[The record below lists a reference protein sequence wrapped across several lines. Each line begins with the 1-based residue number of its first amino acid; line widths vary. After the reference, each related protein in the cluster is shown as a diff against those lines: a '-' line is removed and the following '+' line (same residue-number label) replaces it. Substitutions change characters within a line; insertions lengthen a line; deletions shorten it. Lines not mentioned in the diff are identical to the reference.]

1 MLQQNTTARPNQ
13 FEDRIFLKLLKI
25 YGFRAFC
32 GAATHAWVTIH
43 KNTETA
49 IHLSVICRRIH
60 CFSRHSLSLPLDCH
74 KFIWEVRLR
83 CNSVFEEE
91 FSSNSSKFPQ
101 IQEIFL
107 KLKLLRK
114 CSHTP
119 PLLRQTRAKPP
130 SVDYRMFFLST
141 NPHDP
146 TAHCNIP
153 M

>member
-49 IHLSVICRRIH
+49 IHLSVMSAH
-60 CFSRHSLSLPLDCH
+60 PMFSPAFALSLPLDWH

-83 CNSVFEEE
+83 CNGVFEEE
-91 FSSNSSKFPQ
+91 FSSNSSKFPR

-119 PLLRQTRAKPP
+119 PLFRQTRAKPP
-130 SVDYRMFFLST
+130 SVDYGMFF
-141 NPHDP
+141 
-146 TAHCNIP
+146 
-153 M
+153 